1 MKITCHACDAKYTIA
16 DEKVTGRTVKIKCK
30 KCGATIVVNA
40 DPSAA
45 PQVGGAAAGYG
56 DVQAAPAGGD
66 DDGMMATRVA
76 GMDGAPS
83 VSTPDWTVS
92 LGEQE
97 RQMSQLQIAEEM
109 QRGTVT
115 ADTYVWRDGMAD
127 WLSIAQVPEL
137 AALLA
142 RAAAPAAH
150 AQPAYAQAPAPAAQA
165 PAPVHDDS
173 HGLAGTIVMGEGAPM
188 SPFAAP
194 RPAAGMAAAPAPAA
208 TPAPQASAAAPGL
221 AAVNQPTAA
230 RRANRAGASV
240 DVFAAAET
248 RDAPVER
255 ERPRP
260 PTPAGKLGER
270 NENSVLFS
278 LSALTATETAAAK
291 GGKPDDGVIDFG
303 MGNGKSGGSAV
314 DDLMNIG
321 GSGIGG
327 GPMLAPPPLLA
338 PVVEPPPAP
347 APAPV
352 AMAQSPM
359 SMNATAMAIPPSPP
373 KSKTGLIIGV
383 VAGVLVLGGLGA
395 VFALGGGGGSG
406 SASGSG
412 NAAVESTGAT
422 SASSAPATTAAPPPT
437 TAASN
442 DTPAAS
448 GAPVA
453 SSGVGSGD
461 PGNKTPTGTGTGGGT
476 SPKASSSA
484 SSAPTASAK
493 ATTDTPT
500 PTATAVADSGGAQRD
515 FNKGAATTAL
525 AAAAGA
531 ARGCKTADGPTG
543 SASVRVV
550 FAPSGNVT
558 SANVQGPPFAGTPV
572 GGCIAAAFR
581 GAHVPPFDGSPV
593 AVSKTVNI
601 N

>member
-40 DPSAA
+40 DTAAA
-45 PQVGGAAAGYG
+45 PQMGGAAGAPYG
-56 DVQAAPAGGD
+56 DAQPQAPAGD
-66 DDGMMATRVA
+66 DDGLMATRVA
-76 GMDGAPS
+76 GMDGAPPA
-83 VSTPDWTVS
+83 VNAPEWTVS
-92 LGEQE
+92 MTGEDE

-109 QRGTVT
+109 QRGTIT
-115 ADTYVWRDGMAD
+115 GDTYVWRDGMSD
-127 WLSIAQVPEL
+127 WLPVAQIPDL
-137 AALLA
+137 QALLA
-142 RAAAPAAH
+142 RVASAGHAAH
-150 AQPAYAQAPAPAAQA
+150 APAHA
-165 PAPVHDDS
+165 PAPVHEEN
-173 HGLAGTIVMGEGAPM
+173 HGLAGTIVMNEGGAM

-208 TPAPQASAAAPGL
+208 APVAATPAPL

-240 DVFAAAET
+240 DVFAAAQET
-248 RDAPVER
+248 REHGD
-255 ERPRP
+255 RPRP

-278 LSALTATETAAAK
+278 LSALTATENAASK
-291 GGKPDDGVIDFG
+291 SKPEDSPFDLGL
-303 MGNGKSGGSAV
+303 GNGKGGGGGNSF

-321 GSGIGG
+321 GGAIG

-347 APAPV
+347 VPVQPMAAPVQAMGAPSPMMSMPAP
-352 AMAQSPM
+352 
-359 SMNATAMAIPPSPP
+359 PP
-373 KSKTGLIIGV
+373 KSKTGLIIGI
-383 VAGVLVLGGLGA
+383 VAAVAVLGGIGA
-395 VFALGGGGGSG
+395 VVALGGGGS
-406 SASGSG
+406 SSDASGQASVPT
-412 NAAVESTGAT
+412 AQ
-422 SASSAPATTAAPPPT
+422 SSAPATTASAAPTPT
-437 TAASN
+437 VSSG
-442 DTPAAS
+442 PATTEAPATS

-453 SSGVGSGD
+453 SNAVGSGD
-461 PGNKTPTGTGTGGGT
+461 SGGKTPTGVSGTPTGKT
-476 SPKASSSA
+476 SSSP
-484 SSAPTASAK
+484 SATPTASAK
-493 ATTDTPT
+493 ASSEPTPT
-500 PTATAVADSGGAQRD
+500 PAPTATAAADPGSGGRD

-525 AAAAGA
+525 SAAAGRA
-531 ARGCKTADGPTG
+531 KGCKTADGPTG

-572 GGCIAAAFR
+572 GGCIASAFR
-581 GAHVPPFDGSPV
+581 GASVPPFDGSPV